1 MQKAKGEIDNQS
13 LITGFSIQ
21 ILIRQGQHSN

>member
-1 MQKAKGEIDNQS
+1 MQNAKGEIDNQS

-21 ILIRQGQHSN
+21 ILIRQCWHSN